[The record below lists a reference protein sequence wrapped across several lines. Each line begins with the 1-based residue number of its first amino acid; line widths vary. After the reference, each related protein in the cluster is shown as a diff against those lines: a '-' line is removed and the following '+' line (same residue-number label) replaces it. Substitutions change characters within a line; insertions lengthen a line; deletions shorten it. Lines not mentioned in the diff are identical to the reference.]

1 MNNGAEGLP
10 IPEPRDD
17 SDRKVIHDVETHGWH
32 VVNILPESE
41 TPGWAFTIGLE
52 QSFSHAEIVVFGLDS
67 ELAHLLL
74 NDLGEAIRAGQA
86 FEPAHL
92 YAGYLEGA
100 DLTFRPVQPSWY
112 RPFLG
117 TAIWFNEG
125 PSFSTLQLIWPD
137 KSERFPWQDGFDPN
151 WSWAQPMLFESD
163 PRVAN
168 AEALLRSLE
177 NTR

>member
-41 TPGWAFTIGLE
+41 TPGWAFTIGLG

-74 NDLGEAIRAGQA
+74 NDLGEAVSIRVARCQVRRA
-86 FEPAHL
+86 D
-92 YAGYLEGA
+92 A
-100 DLTFRPVQPSWY
+100 DLVR
-112 RPFLG
+112 
-117 TAIWFNEG
+117 
-125 PSFSTLQLIWPD
+125 
-137 KSERFPWQDGFDPN
+137 DG
-151 WSWAQPMLFESD
+151 
-163 PRVAN
+163 
-168 AEALLRSLE
+168 
-177 NTR
+177 